1 VASSVFLQE
10 LLRRDAQSVLQTQD
24 VVWREKLI
32 QIATTTIEARNAWM
46 ASEPKGVM
54 WAKLLNIFHNT

>member
-10 LLRRDAQSVLQTQD
+10 LLRRNAQSVLQTQD

-46 ASEPKGVM
+46 AGEPKGVM
-54 WAKLLNIFHNT
+54 WSKLLNIFHNT